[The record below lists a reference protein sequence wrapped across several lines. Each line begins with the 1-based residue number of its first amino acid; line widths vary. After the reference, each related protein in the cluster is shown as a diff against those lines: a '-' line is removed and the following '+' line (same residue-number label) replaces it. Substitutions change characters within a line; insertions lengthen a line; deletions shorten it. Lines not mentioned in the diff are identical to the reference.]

1 MWALSGF
8 IRAECYN
15 CEKCVKAMLESVYYM
30 KVTVI
35 HDDSYGFRD
44 NKALTWRCVTTT
56 SWYGSVH

>member
-35 HDDSYGFRD
+35 HNVEMCDDNFLVW
-44 NKALTWRCVTTT
+44 KCTLTVL
-56 SWYGSVH
+56 